1 MVLTSNHPVDL
12 TSSSLPT
19 IPDSLKVLLTRISQ
33 QHYEELYEPE
43 ADGTTPLPETL
54 SEILEAFQNSDRT
67 LCHLRYIWMALIL
80 ALLVEPTLEYYQPSN
95 SFPKSTVNWLVLW
108 LLKNIDKII
117 NDESQNTSYSKSD
130 ELLNQI
136 SETSELSA
144 RKDLVS
150 FQVLNEALDVF
161 HNALRVLDYDQSV
174 EALLE
179 ILDDCLEGYAVF
191 PGSKGRRELFDWWV
205 LEVVPASWYLL
216 PPKSFYVV
224 QGLQNK
230 EEVKLRQ
237 TNLLQQISSV
247 MWLLLRE
254 SSSSK
259 IETKSQRQYTLSGI
273 AYTNK
278 VKMDN
283 ELIRGD
289 FNSSHNLTNR
299 EKNERVVCSA

>member
-1 MVLTSNHPVDL
+1 MVLTSNQPVEL
-12 TSSSLPT
+12 TSSSL
-19 IPDSLKVLLTRISQ
+19 PDSLKVLLNKISQ

-43 ADGTTPLPETL
+43 ADGTTPLQETL
-54 SEILEAFQNSDRT
+54 SEILKAFQNSEPT
-67 LCHLRYIWMALIL
+67 LCHLRYVWMALIL
-80 ALLVEPTLEYYQPSN
+80 TLLVEPTLEYYQPSN
-95 SFPKSTVNWLVLW
+95 SLPKNTVKCLVLGMV
-108 LLKNIDKII
+108 KNIDKIM
-117 NDESQNTSYSKSD
+117 NYENPNARYSSKKD
-130 ELLNQI
+130 ELLNEI
-136 SETSELSA
+136 SESSDFYA
-144 RKDLVS
+144 RKELVS
-150 FQVLNEALDVF
+150 FQVLNEAIDVF

-224 QGLQNK
+224 EGLQNK

-237 TNLLQQISSV
+237 TSLLQQISSV

-259 IETKSQRQYTLSGI
+259 IEAKSQRQYTLSGI
-273 AYTNK
+273 SYTNK
-278 VKMDN
+278 VKI
-283 ELIRGD
+283 E
-289 FNSSHNLTNR
+289 
-299 EKNERVVCSA
+299 NERVFCTA